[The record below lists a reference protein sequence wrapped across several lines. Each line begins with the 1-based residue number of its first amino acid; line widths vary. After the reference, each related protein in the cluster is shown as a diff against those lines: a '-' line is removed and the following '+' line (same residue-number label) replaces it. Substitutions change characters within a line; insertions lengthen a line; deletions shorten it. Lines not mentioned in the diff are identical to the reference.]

1 MKADT
6 TPVSLYDASQLTCTS
21 EPGKHR
27 VVGSQISALYKW
39 WPTLFNIYNKSFRDT
54 RQIYLYST
62 MASQVI
68 SPKALAHVVL
78 RTSPDKLKEM
88 REFYLQLLGAKVSYE
103 NDWACF
109 MTYDF
114 EHHRIAVIA
123 MPGIETKRIAASPG
137 LEVNDGS

>member
-1 MKADT
+1 
-6 TPVSLYDASQLTCTS
+6 
-21 EPGKHR
+21 
-27 VVGSQISALYKW
+27 
-39 WPTLFNIYNKSFRDT
+39 LFNIYNKSFRDT

-68 SPKALAHVVL
+68 SPKTLAHVVL

>member
-1 MKADT
+1 
-6 TPVSLYDASQLTCTS
+6 
-21 EPGKHR
+21 
-27 VVGSQISALYKW
+27 
-39 WPTLFNIYNKSFRDT
+39 
-54 RQIYLYST
+54 
-62 MASQVI
+62 
-68 SPKALAHVVL
+68 
-78 RTSPDKLKEM
+78 M